1 MIWRNLMRRKVRS
14 LLTVIGVAIGV
25 AAVVSLVAMGDGFYA
40 QMNSMLSKG
49 GADLTVRQA
58 NAADMTLSALD
69 EDVGRRLAAMPEVE
83 QVSGLIIGIASTP
96 GVPYL
101 MVYGYDPTEFAIR
114 HFKIVEGARVTAT
127 RQAILGKG
135 AAKSLKL
142 RVGQSIKLFSTSFR
156 VVGIYETGTPFED
169 AGLVIP
175 LKDAQAVFKKP
186 QQVSFF
192 ELKLRDPDR
201 ADDLKKRI
209 EARYPDAFAAKSAEF
224 SESSQDVQ
232 VMRSMTW
239 GLSMIAVLVG
249 GISVMNTMVMSVLER
264 TREIGVLR
272 AVGWRRRRIILM
284 VMMESLLLS
293 LAGGVTG
300 ILLGVGLIQ
309 LVGALPGVGGLFA
322 AAYQPSLFIQA
333 MVVALALGTV
343 GGVYPAWRA
352 SRLSPLEALRYE

>member
-1 MIWRNLMRRKVRS
+1 MIRRNLMRRKVRS
-14 LLTVIGVAIGV
+14 LLTIVGVAIGV
-25 AAVVSLVAMGDGFYA
+25 AAVVSLVAMGDGFYS

-58 NAADMTLSALD
+58 KAADMTLSALD

-83 QVSGLIIGIASTP
+83 QVSGLIIG
-96 GVPYL
+96 
-101 MVYGYDPTEFAIR
+101 YDPTEYAIR
-114 HFKIVEGARVTAT
+114 HFKILEGGRLTSV

-135 AAKSLKL
+135 AAKALKL
-142 RVGQSIKLFSTSFR
+142 RVGQSVKLFSTSFR

-192 ELKLRDPDR
+192 ELKLRDPEK

-209 EARYPDAFAAKSAEF
+209 ESRYPDAFAAKSAEF

-232 VMRSMTW
+232 VTRSMTW

-249 GISVMNTMVMSVLER
+249 GIGVMNTMVMSVFER

-284 VMMESLLLS
+284 VLMESLLLS
-293 LAGGVTG
+293 VVGGLFG
-300 ILLGVGLIQ
+300 IALGIGLIQ
-309 LVGALPGVGGLFA
+309 LVGLLPGIGSLFA

-343 GGVYPAWRA
+343 GGIYPAWRA

>member
-1 MIWRNLMRRKVRS
+1 MIRRNLMRRKVRS
-14 LLTVIGVAIGV
+14 LLTIVGVAIGV
-25 AAVVSLVAMGDGFYA
+25 AAVVSLVAMGDGFYS

-58 NAADMTLSALD
+58 KAADMTLSALD

-83 QVSGLIIGIASTP
+83 QVSGLIIGFASAP
-96 GVPYL
+96 GSPYL
-101 MVYGYDPTEFAIR
+101 LVYGYDPTEYAIR
-114 HFKIVEGARVTAT
+114 HFKILEGGRLTSV

-135 AAKSLKL
+135 AAKALKL
-142 RVGQSIKLFSTSFR
+142 RVGQSVKLFSTSFR

-192 ELKLRDPDR
+192 ELKLRDPEK

-209 EARYPDAFAAKSAEF
+209 ESRYPDAFAAKSAEF

-232 VMRSMTW
+232 VTRSMTW

-249 GISVMNTMVMSVLER
+249 GIGVMNTMVMSVFER

-284 VMMESLLLS
+284 VLMESLLLS
-293 LAGGVTG
+293 VVGGLFG
-300 ILLGVGLIQ
+300 IALGIGLIQ
-309 LVGALPGVGGLFA
+309 LVGLLPGIGSLFA

-343 GGVYPAWRA
+343 GGIYPAWRA

>member
-14 LLTVIGVAIGV
+14 LLTIFGVAIGV

-49 GADLTVRQA
+49 GADLTVRQS

-69 EDVGRRLAAMPEVE
+69 DSMGRAIASIPGVE
-83 QVSGLIIGIASTP
+83 EVSGLILGVASTP
-96 GVPYL
+96 GIPYL
-101 MVYGYDPTEFAIR
+101 IVYGYEPTEFAIR
-114 HFKIVEGARVTAT
+114 HYRITEGARLTSA

-135 AAKSLKL
+135 AAKAMKL
-142 RVGQSIKLFSTSFR
+142 RVGQTLKLFSTSFR

-175 LKDAQAVFKKP
+175 LKDAQNIFKKP

-192 ELKLRDPDR
+192 ELKLRQPDR
-201 ADDLKKRI
+201 ADDVKKRI
-209 EARYPDAFAAKSAEF
+209 EARFPEALAAKSAEF
-224 SESSQDVQ
+224 SEGSQDVQ
-232 VMRSMTW
+232 VMNSMTW

-249 GISVMNTMVMSVLER
+249 GISVMNTMVMSVFER

-272 AVGWRRRRIILM
+272 AVGWRRRRIISM
-284 VMMESLLLS
+284 VLQESLMLS
-293 LAGGVTG
+293 AIGGVAG
-300 ILLGVGLIQ
+300 IALGVGLVQ
-309 LVGALPGVGGLFA
+309 LIGLLPGIGGIFA
-322 AAYQPSLFIQA
+322 GAYRPSLFIQA
-333 MVVALALGTV
+333 MGVSLALGAI
-343 GGVYPAWRA
+343 GGLYPAWRA

>member
-14 LLTVIGVAIGV
+14 LLTIVGVAIGV
-25 AAVVSLVAMGDGFYA
+25 AAVVSLVAMGDGFYS

-58 NAADMTLSALD
+58 KAADMTLSALD

-83 QVSGLIIGIASTP
+83 QV
-96 GVPYL
+96 
-101 MVYGYDPTEFAIR
+101 YGYDPTEYAIR
-114 HFKIVEGARVTAT
+114 HFKILEGGRLTSV

-135 AAKSLKL
+135 AAKALKL
-142 RVGQSIKLFSTSFR
+142 RVGQSVKLFSTSFR

-192 ELKLRDPDR
+192 ELKLRDPEK

-209 EARYPDAFAAKSAEF
+209 ESRYPDAFAAKSAEF

-232 VMRSMTW
+232 VTRSMTW

-249 GISVMNTMVMSVLER
+249 GIGVMNTMVMSVFER

-284 VMMESLLLS
+284 VLMESLLLS
-293 LAGGVTG
+293 VVGGLFG
-300 ILLGVGLIQ
+300 IALGIGLIQ
-309 LVGALPGVGGLFA
+309 LVGLLPGIGSLFA

-343 GGVYPAWRA
+343 GGIYPAWRA

>member
-14 LLTVIGVAIGV
+14 LLTVAGVAIGV

-49 GADLTVRQA
+49 GADLAVRQA
-58 NAADMTLSALD
+58 KAADMTLSALD
-69 EDVGRRLAAMPEVE
+69 ESMGKRIAAMPEVE
-83 QVSGLIIGIASTP
+83 EVSGLILGIASTP
-96 GVPYL
+96 GIPYL
-101 MVYGYDPTEFAIR
+101 MVYGYDPNEFAIR
-114 HFKIVEGARVTAT
+114 HFKIMEGARLTQG

-135 AAKSLKL
+135 AAKNLKL
-142 RVGQSIKLFSTSFR
+142 RVGQSLKLFSTSFR

-175 LKDAQAVFKKP
+175 LKEAQALFKKP

-192 ELKLRDPDR
+192 ELKLRSPDR
-201 ADDLKKRI
+201 AEEVKKAI
-209 EARYPDAFAAKSAEF
+209 ESRYPEAFAAKSADF

-239 GLSMIAVLVG
+239 GLSAIALLVG
-249 GISVMNTMVMSVLER
+249 GIGVMNTMVMSVFER

-272 AVGWRRRRIILM
+272 AVGWRRRRIMAM
-284 VMMESLLLS
+284 VLQESLLLS
-293 LAGGVTG
+293 LVGGLLG
-300 ILLGVGLIQ
+300 IALGVGLVS
-309 LVGALPGVGGLFA
+309 LVGLLPGLGGLFA
-322 AAYQPSLFIQA
+322 GVYGPGLFLQA
-333 MVVALALGTV
+333 LGTALALGTI
-343 GGVYPAWRA
+343 GGLYPAWRA